1 MFVQLQV
8 PLASVVA
15 ISIIIQG
22 QQWQWHWEGSR
33 GRVAVIGVCT
43 MGLIGPRPLR
53 GPTPKEEQR
62 RGWYRDDM
70 PLLQKRK
77 EGVEVA

>member
-1 MFVQLQV
+1 M
-8 PLASVVA
+8 AVA
-15 ISIIIQG
+15 LGGES
-22 QQWQWHWEGSR
+22 S
-33 GRVAVIGVCT
+33 GRVVLIGGCT

-77 EGVEVA
+77 EGVGVA